1 MRSIIISGLTITLMF
16 LVFAPA
22 FADATVIK
30 YDPAAVLLELDTNLE
45 MVMDFENDRVEIEE
59 PILDK
64 LNSNNNW
71 SPFNLKPADWSKE
84 NSTLQKTVV
93 FFILMDWLQTR
104 YISKNPDRY
113 EEANPILGPNPSLEE
128 VDRYFAVCLIGNTLI
143 AYLLPQKLRIRWQ
156 VISLRMQLETVNHN
170 YNMGIKFSL

>member
-1 MRSIIISGLTITLMF
+1 MRSIIIFGLTMTFIFLM
-16 LVFAPA
+16 LTPA
-22 FADATVIK
+22 FADVTMIK
-30 YDPAAVLLELDTNLE
+30 YDPAAVLLELDSNFT
-45 MVMDFENDRVEIEE
+45 MVMDFENDRLEIEKT
-59 PILDK
+59 ILDK
-64 LNSNNNW
+64 QNRNNNNW
-71 SPFNLKPADWSKE
+71 YPFIKPTDWSKE

-128 VDRYFAVCLIGNTLI
+128 VDRYFAVCLLGNTLI
-143 AYLLPQKLRIRWQ
+143 AYLLPQKLRIKWQ

-170 YNMGIKFSL
+170 YNMGIKLSL